1 MKVTVNDMEEKQ
13 KKAENG
19 NDKGTH
25 NRNRKEMRCR
35 KHKASEKTGKEQN
48 YCSVNTAKKDKKEK
62 RKNKDGKEK
71 KKLPLKRT
79 AANNL
84 FALKILWK
92 SSPSYLII
100 YLASS
105 FVYGILG
112 FLSESYLLRKIVNG
126 IQSGENIKSLM
137 VYVSVLGIITVIT
150 YTGMNWFWQV
160 IGPVKQRAIGAYVEK
175 MLLRKSAEADLACYE
190 NPEFYDKYVRA
201 MDEAYDRIMK
211 VMYTL
216 YDLIARV
223 IALTANSFLLFT
235 IDPWLILFGLFP
247 LVLGIFRRLENVANH
262 DMEIKKK
269 TVNRRMEYVRRT
281 FYLGE
286 YAKEMR
292 VGGMYINMLREFRES
307 YDEYRKIVN
316 KYGLRI
322 AAYGFIQDCGL
333 QLVTILG
340 ATLYSVWSAMCIGSD
355 QGGMLLGD
363 CIVVIGGIGTIS
375 FCLNNLVQNFAEF
388 GEHSLFLEDVR
399 CFLDYEPKIKDGK
412 LEAPSSGGG
421 LCVHNVSFRYDG
433 SDKDVLRNVSFDLHP
448 GERIALVG
456 SNGSGKTTLVKLL
469 LRLYDPIV
477 GEITMDGRDIKEYTL
492 MSYRDCFSTVL
503 QDYKMFSLT
512 VRENV
517 LLRPEKEGDRELV
530 EAALSA
536 SGVSERIDR
545 LEHGIDTVLTREF
558 DDRGAVLSL
567 GEQQKLS
574 LARVFASDSPFVLLD
589 EPSSA
594 LDPIAEYNMFEN
606 MIKATK
612 GRSVIFISH
621 RLSSAALADRV
632 ILMDEGRIAEMGT
645 HGELMAKGGKY
656 ADMFRR
662 QAENYLGSEVS
673 AND

>member
-1 MKVTVNDMEEKQ
+1 MKEKQ
-13 KKAENG
+13 KSAENDINEG
-19 NDKGTH
+19 TRGKARKGIKNRRCKSSKEDRKKLAGDAAYTDK
-25 NRNRKEMRCR
+25 RK
-35 KHKASEKTGKEQN
+35 
-48 YCSVNTAKKDKKEK
+48 KKDKKEK
-62 RKNKDGKEK
+62 K
-71 KKLPLKRT
+71 KRLPLKRT
-79 AANNL
+79 VAINL

-100 YLASS
+100 YLGSS
-105 FVYGILG
+105 FIYGILG
-112 FLSESYLLRKIVNG
+112 FLSETYLLQKIVNG
-126 IQSGENIKSLM
+126 IQAGEDIKALM
-137 VYVSVLGIITVIT
+137 LFVSVLGIVTVIT

-160 IGPVKQRAIGAYVEK
+160 INPVKERAVGAYIEK

-201 MDEAYDRIMK
+201 MDEAYNRIMN

-216 YDLIARV
+216 DRLISRL
-223 IALTANSFLLFT
+223 IALTANSLLLFT

-269 TVNRRMEYVRRT
+269 NINRRIEYVRRT

-307 YDEYRKIVN
+307 YNEYRKIIN
-316 KYGLRI
+316 KYGRRSAIYGFFQNFGLRI
-322 AAYGFIQDCGL
+322 
-333 QLVTILG
+333 VTILG
-340 ATLYSVWSAMCIGSD
+340 ATLYAVWSAMCVGSKN
-355 QGGMLLGD
+355 GGMLIGD

-399 CFLDYEPKIKDGK
+399 CFLDYEPKIKNGK
-412 LEAPSSGGG
+412 LEAPREGGG
-421 LCVHNVSFRYDG
+421 LSVHNVSFRYDG
-433 SDKDVLRNVSFDLHP
+433 SDKDVLQDISFDLNP

-469 LRLYDPIV
+469 LRLYDPTV
-477 GEITMDGRDIKEYTL
+477 GEITMNGRDIKEYTL

-503 QDYKMFSLT
+503 QDFKMFSLS
-512 VRENV
+512 VKENV
-517 LLRPEKEGDRELV
+517 LLRPERDGDEELV
-530 EAALSA
+530 KSALSA
-536 SGVSERIDR
+536 SGVLERVNR
-545 LEHGIDTVLTREF
+545 LERGIDTVLTREF
-558 DDRGAVLSL
+558 DDKGAVLSL

-621 RLSSAALADRV
+621 RLSSAVLADRV
-632 ILMDEGRIAEMGT
+632 ILMEEGRIAETGT
-645 HGELMAKGGKY
+645 HSDLMSRCGKY
-656 ADMFRR
+656 AAMFRR
-662 QAENYLGSEVS
+662 QAENYLGSEVA

>member
-1 MKVTVNDMEEKQ
+1 MEEKQ
-13 KKAENG
+13 KKAENDI
-19 NDKGTH
+19 DKGTRG
-25 NRNRKEMRCR
+25 RNRKGMRSR
-35 KHKASEKTGKEQN
+35 KRKASEKAEKAQRADAFNE
-48 YCSVNTAKKDKKEK
+48 VKKNKNEK
-62 RKNKDGKEK
+62 RKNRDGEGK
-71 KKLPLKRT
+71 KKRLPLKRT
-79 AANNL
+79 VANNL

-92 SSPSYLII
+92 SSPSYLMI
-100 YLASS
+100 YLGSS
-105 FVYGILG
+105 FIYGILG
-112 FLSESYLLRKIVNG
+112 FLSESYLLRMIVNG
-126 IQSGENIKSLM
+126 IQSGEDIKSIMLF
-137 VYVSVLGIITVIT
+137 VSVLGIITVIT
-150 YTGMNWFWQV
+150 YTGMSWFWQV
-160 IGPVKQRAIGAYVEK
+160 ISPVKERAVGAYIEK

-201 MDEAYDRIMK
+201 MDEAYNRIMK

-216 YDLIARV
+216 DNLIARV
-223 IALTANSFLLFT
+223 IALTANSLLLFT

-262 DMEIKKK
+262 DMETKKK
-269 TVNRRMEYVRRT
+269 TVNRRIEYVRRT

-292 VGGMYINMLREFRES
+292 VGGMYVNMLREFRES
-307 YDEYRKIVN
+307 YDEYRRIIN
-316 KYGLRI
+316 KYGVRR
-322 AAYGFIQDCGL
+322 AVYGFLQNCGL
-333 QLVTILG
+333 NIVTILG
-340 ATLYSVWSAMCIGSD
+340 ATLYAVWSAMCIGSER
-355 QGGMLLGD
+355 GGMLIGD

-375 FCLNNLVQNFAEF
+375 FCLNNLIQNFAEF

-412 LEAPSSGGG
+412 LEAPRAGGE
-421 LCVHNVSFRYDG
+421 LSVHNVSFRYDG
-433 SDKDVLRNVSFDLHP
+433 SDKDVLQDVSFDLHP

-469 LRLYDPIV
+469 LRLYDPTG

-503 QDYKMFSLT
+503 QDFKMFSLS

-517 LLRPEKEGDRELV
+517 LLRPEREGDDELV
-530 EAALSA
+530 ESALA
-536 SGVSERIDR
+536 ESGVCERIGR

-558 DDRGAVLSL
+558 DDKGAVLSL

-574 LARVFASDSPFVLLD
+574 LARVFASNSPFVLLD

-621 RLSSAALADRV
+621 RLSSAVLADRV
-632 ILMDEGRIAEMGT
+632 ILMDGGRIAEIGT

-673 AND
+673 ANG

>member
-1 MKVTVNDMEEKQ
+1 MTEKR
-13 KKAENG
+13 KKAENNIDEG
-19 NDKGTH
+19 AHDM
-25 NRNRKEMRCR
+25 NRRRMKSRKR
-35 KHKASEKTGKEQN
+35 KASEEGIKEQTGDAAN
-48 YCSVNTAKKDKKEK
+48 VIRKDKKEK
-62 RKNKDGKEK
+62 RKGKGGEGK
-71 KKLPLKRT
+71 KKRLPLKRT

-105 FVYGILG
+105 FIYGILG

-137 VYVSVLGIITVIT
+137 IYVSVLGIVTVIT

-160 IGPVKQRAIGAYVEK
+160 IGPVKQRTIGAYVEK

-223 IALTANSFLLFT
+223 IALTANSLLLFT

-292 VGGMYINMLREFRES
+292 VSGMYMNMLREFRDS
-307 YDEYRKIVN
+307 YYEYRKIIN
-316 KYGLRI
+316 KYGMRS
-322 AAYGFIQDCGL
+322 AAYGFLQDCGL
-333 QLVTILG
+333 QIVTILG
-340 ATLYSVWSAMCIGSD
+340 ATLYAVWSAMCVGNER
-355 QGGMLLGD
+355 GGMLIGD
-363 CIVVIGGIGTIS
+363 CIVVISGIGTIS

-399 CFLDYEPKIKDGK
+399 CFLDYEPKIRDGK
-412 LEAPSSGGG
+412 LEAPRSGGV
-421 LCVHNVSFRYDG
+421 LRVHNVSFRYDG
-433 SDKDVLRNVSFDLHP
+433 SDKDVLRDVSFDLHP

-469 LRLYDPIV
+469 LRLYDPTV
-477 GEITMDGRDIKEYTL
+477 GGITMDGRDIKEYTL

-558 DDRGAVLSL
+558 DDKGAVLSL

-621 RLSSAALADRV
+621 RLSSAVLADRV
-632 ILMDEGRIAEMGT
+632 ILMEEGRIAEMGT
-645 HGELMAKGGKY
+645 HGELMDKGGKY